1 MLGRTDEYVFHD
13 LDYIYLQCINPLS
26 PFALWHTYNRLRH
39 SLALLLTLALV
50 NCLMIALGTGAEHVP
65 VAV

>member
-39 SLALLLTLALV
+39 SLALV